1 MATYTSGSLYGS
13 GSLGENLTRA
23 TTYTFA
29 FTNPSA
35 SAYFT
40 LETARNLNGFY
51 DTGSARNASG
61 SWIVS
66 SSMQNGF
73 ITQSNY
79 IASVVI
85 PPGNSS
91 LTFTPATQ
99 VVGTT
104 YYLRGTGAVRL
115 TIS

>member
-1 MATYTSGSLYGS
+1 MAVYSASLLYGA
-13 GSLGENLTRA
+13 GTLGENLTQA

-40 LETARNLNGFY
+40 LETVRNSSGFY
-51 DTGSARNASG
+51 DTNSQLSTSG
-61 SWIVS
+61 SWVVS
-66 SSMQNGF
+66 ASMQNGF
-73 ITQSNY
+73 IQSPY
-79 IASVVI
+79 IASIVV

-91 LTFTPATQ
+91 LTFTPATNIT
-99 VVGTT
+99 GTR
-104 YYLRGTGAVRL
+104 YYLRGTGAVGL

>member
-1 MATYTSGSLYGS
+1 MAIYTSTQLYGV
-13 GSLGENLTRA
+13 GTLGENLTQA

-40 LETARNLNGFY
+40 LETVRNPNGFY
-51 DTGSARNASG
+51 DTGSAQNTSG
-61 SWIVS
+61 SWVVS

-73 ITQSNY
+73 IQSPY
-79 IASVVI
+79 IASVVV

-91 LTFTPATQ
+91 LTFTPAIDIT
-99 VVGTT
+99 GTN
-104 YYLRGTGAVRL
+104 YYLRGTGAVGL

>member
-1 MATYTSGSLYGS
+1 MASYTPSQLSGAGV
-13 GSLGENLTRA
+13 LGENLTKS

-40 LETARNLNGFY
+40 LETIRNSNGFY
-51 DTGSARNASG
+51 DTGSQLSTSG
-61 SWIVS
+61 SWVVS
-66 SSMQNGF
+66 SSMMIGF
-73 ITQSNY
+73 ITSSHV
-79 IASVVI
+79 ASLVI

-91 LTFTPATQ
+91 ATFTPAIN
-99 VVGTT
+99 VDGTK
-104 YYLRGTGAVRL
+104 YYLRGTGAVGL

>member
-1 MATYTSGSLYGS
+1 MTYTPSQLYGA
-13 GSLGENLTRA
+13 GVVGENLTQA

-40 LETARNLNGFY
+40 LETVRNPNGFY
-51 DTGSARNASG
+51 DANSQLSTSG
-61 SWIVS
+61 SWVVS
-66 SSMQNGF
+66 ASMQNGF
-73 ITQSNY
+73 ITSPY
-79 IASVVI
+79 IASVVV

-91 LTFTPATQ
+91 LTFTPAINIT
-99 VVGTT
+99 GAK
-104 YYLRGTGAVRL
+104 YYLRGTGAVGL

>member
-1 MATYTSGSLYGS
+1 MAIYNPSQLYGA
-13 GSLGENLTRA
+13 GVLGENLTRS

-40 LETARNLNGFY
+40 LETVRNPSGFY
-51 DTGSARNASG
+51 DTGSARNVSG
-61 SWIVS
+61 SWTVS
-66 SSMQNGF
+66 ASMQNGF
-73 ITQSNY
+73 ITQSDY
-79 IASVVI
+79 IASVVV

-99 VVGTT
+99 VTGSN
-104 YYLRGTGAVRL
+104 YYLRGTGAVGL

>member
-1 MATYTSGSLYGS
+1 MASYTPSQLYGA
-13 GSLGENLTRA
+13 GIVGENLTRS

-40 LETARNLNGFY
+40 LETVRNANGFY
-51 DTGSARNASG
+51 DTGSQLSTSG
-61 SWIVS
+61 SWVVS
-66 SSMQNGF
+66 ASMQNGF
-73 ITQSNY
+73 ITSSY
-79 IASVVI
+79 IASVIV

-91 LTFTPATQ
+91 LTFTPAIAVT
-99 VVGTT
+99 GSN
-104 YYLRGTGAVRL
+104 YYLRGTGVVGL